1 MKAVQE
7 TSFCNAE
14 KQIVPC
20 ESIAKKVSYEWSH
33 NSSKKKELP
42 DTIPS
47 KKNYA
52 FAFVHQHGRRYV
64 N

>member
-1 MKAVQE
+1 MNGHIIVQ
-7 TSFCNAE
+7 
-14 KQIVPC
+14 
-20 ESIAKKVSYEWSH
+20 
-33 NSSKKKELP
+33 KKKELP

-47 KKNYA
+47 KKKKYA

>member
-1 MKAVQE
+1 M
-7 TSFCNAE
+7 NGH
-14 KQIVPC
+14 I
-20 ESIAKKVSYEWSH
+20 IAQ
-33 NSSKKKELP
+33 KKKELP